1 MEYKSINLMEYK
13 SINLMELSNIVD
25 TWRYNKTDIIATVT
39 TKFGNPVSGKVSFKA
54 FPAPPHIQGA
64 SNPSISIANE
74 DIALMSIKTI
84 EFDNCCYTIEE

>member
-1 MEYKSINLMEYK
+1 MEYK

-39 TKFGNPVSGKVSFKA
+39 TKFDKTTSGKVSFGA
-54 FPAPPHIQGA
+54 FLIPPHIKGV
-64 SNPSISIANE
+64 SNPSIFIDNKE
-74 DIALMSIKTI
+74 IALMNIKTI